1 MTEKSP
7 NKPTARPTSPVPEF
21 PHAPP
26 PTARPALLI
35 VAATQLDEAS
45 FLREAPLARMLD
57 LHGETA
63 QLRVK
68 VAFDNRKGL
77 PTIYNQAIADV
88 QPDEIVVFCHDDV
101 ALDDP
106 WLPERLSEALAHF
119 DIVGVAGC
127 AIPLPDHS
135 SWLSG
140 YLEHDAHGQTRIN
153 GLGELAG
160 RVRHGSGADAFW
172 TVFGAAPRAV
182 QLLDG
187 CFLAVR
193 GSSLLNSGLRFDELF
208 DFHFYDLD
216 FCRSA
221 TALKLKLGVWPLAIT
236 HASEGNFGS
245 ASWQVNLA
253 RYWGKWPPPVKKPAA
268 PPTTAKLP
276 EMTVAAVDAFNT
288 ANSALKAERWRE
300 ALDGYTVA
308 LAAAPALLP
317 AHLGRARC
325 LVKLN
330 EWMPAREAFAAV
342 LRLEPSHY
350 SAWLEV
356 GHLCRQMG
364 EFEQAI
370 ASYQRALA
378 VDEQRYEAWLGL
390 TRVLEQT
397 GQWSDAASALTNAQR
412 AAAQTSPAALRSLW
426 QLLGKYRLERGDLPP
441 ALLAL
446 RCALALARRAD
457 DPAVRLD
464 EAAEIRIDIAELLL
478 RDNQPERA
486 MQIFTE
492 ASASER
498 ESTLTRLAETAFRFN
513 LWQEAIEVSRR
524 NLALHPDS
532 PWAYWNL
539 AHLLAECWQMSEA
552 DSLLERAEALAAM
565 PGAQVMRGH
574 MTGRLGDADTALA
587 HYREHHAAHPA
598 DFSIASSM
606 AMCALYCDTLD
617 APGVAALTRELFAPL
632 GVGARSKESFK
643 RAPWKDATGQKR
655 RIRLGLVSADFHFQ
669 HPVNIFMQPIL
680 RELDRTQFE
689 VFLYFTGVSSDAQT
703 HLAKS
708 RVEHWIEATPLNDRQ
723 LAKQIDSDEIDIL
736 MDLSGH
742 TGRNRMAMFAQRAA
756 PVQVTYLGYPGSTGL
771 PNMDWLVGDAIVTPA
786 SADALY
792 SEAVARL
799 PGTVFCFAPEV
810 DYPYPV
816 YTQAHAERPLT
827 FGSFN
832 NVPKLTP
839 HTLRL
844 WARIL
849 AELPASRLL
858 LKAPSFADPA
868 AQAIFRERLSAL
880 GVAPER
886 VEFRGPVGLSEMMTE
901 YADVDIALDPVP
913 YNGGTTTLQAMWMGV
928 PIVVKEGAH
937 FVSRMGASFMR
948 AVGLED
954 WVAADDETY
963 VAIAVAKGQDRQA
976 LLALKQGLR
985 ERQLSSPAW
994 DVKQHTRAMEAAF
1007 IQMIRPLDFIS
1018 CDLRHHAPHSRKN

>member
-1 MTEKSP
+1 MKKTPAAKRSSARTSS
-7 NKPTARPTSPVPEF
+7 KPATTGAAATADLPQPV
-21 PHAPP
+21 A
-26 PTARPALLI
+26 ALPALLI
-35 VAATQLDEAS
+35 VAATPLDEAT
-45 FLREAPLARMLD
+45 FLRVAPLARTLA

-68 VAFDNRKGL
+68 VAFNNREGL
-77 PTIYNQAIADV
+77 PVIYNRAIAHARPED
-88 QPDEIVVFCHDDV
+88 IVVFCHDDV

-106 WLPERLSEALAHF
+106 WLPERLAEALQRF
-119 DIVGVAGC
+119 DVVGVAGC
-127 AIPLPDHS
+127 AKPLPEHS
-135 SWLSG
+135 TWLTG
-140 YLEHDAHGQTRIN
+140 YQLRDAEGQVRID
-153 GLGELAG
+153 GRGELAG
-160 RVRHGSGADAFW
+160 RVRHGTGLDSHL

-182 QLLDG
+182 KLLDG

-193 GSSLLNSGLRFDELF
+193 GETLLSSGLRFDALF

-216 FCRSA
+216 FCRMA

-236 HASEGNFGS
+236 HASGGNYGS
-245 ASWQVNLA
+245 AGWQVNLA

-268 PPTTAKLP
+268 PPSTATLP
-276 EMTVAAVDAFNT
+276 EMTAAAVDAFNA

-300 ALDGYTVA
+300 AQDGFATV
-308 LAAAPALLP
+308 LAETPDLLP
-317 AHLGRARC
+317 AQLGRARC
-325 LVKLN
+325 LVKLG

-342 LRLEPSHY
+342 LRLQPGHY

-364 EFEQAI
+364 EFEQAV
-370 ASYQRALA
+370 ASYQHALDA
-378 VDEQRYEAWLGL
+378 DDQRYEAWLGL
-390 TRVLEQT
+390 TRVLEQA
-397 GQWSDAASALTNAQR
+397 GRHEEAAAALTEAQR
-412 AAAQTSPAALRSLW
+412 SAAQTSPEALRSLW
-426 QLLGKYRLERGDLPP
+426 QLLGKYRLERGDLAQ

-446 RCALALARRAD
+446 RCALALARGSD
-457 DPAVRLD
+457 DPAVNID

-478 RDNQPERA
+478 RDNQTERA
-486 MQIFTE
+486 MRIFTE
-492 ASASER
+492 ASASDR
-498 ESTLTRLAETAFRFN
+498 ESTLTRLSETAFRYN

-524 NLALHPDS
+524 NLALHPNS
-532 PWAYWNL
+532 PWAHWNL

-552 DSLLERAEALAAM
+552 ETLLEQAEAMADM
-565 PGAQVMRGH
+565 PGARTMRGH
-574 MTGRLGDADTALA
+574 MAGRLGDADAALA
-587 HYREHHAAHPA
+587 HYREHHAAHPG

-617 APGVAALTRELFAPL
+617 APGVADLTRELFAPL
-632 GVGARSKESFK
+632 GTGARSKESFV
-643 RAPWKDATGQKR
+643 RAPLVDAAGRKR

-669 HPVNIFMQPIL
+669 HPVNIFMQPVL

-689 VFLYFTGVSSDAQT
+689 VFLYFTGISSDAQT

-708 RVEHWIEATPLNDRQ
+708 RVERWIEATPLNDRQ
-723 LAKQIDSDEIDIL
+723 LAKQIDSDGIDIL

-771 PNMDWLVGDAIVTPA
+771 PNMDWLLGDAVVTPA
-786 SADALY
+786 TDDGLY

-810 DYPYPV
+810 DYPYPD
-816 YTQAHAERPLT
+816 YRAEHAERPLT

-844 WARIL
+844 WAQIL
-849 AELPASRLL
+849 AELPASRLV
-858 LKAPSFADPA
+858 LKAPSFADTA
-868 AQAIFRERLSAL
+868 AQAVFRERLVNL
-880 GVAPER
+880 GVSAER
-886 VEFRGPVGLSEMMTE
+886 IEFRGPVGLSDMMAE
-901 YADVDIALDPVP
+901 YADIDIALDPVP

-928 PIVVKEGAH
+928 PTVVKEGEH

-948 AVGLED
+948 AAGLAD
-954 WVAADDETY
+954 WVAADDDAY
-963 VAIAVAKGQDRQA
+963 VAIAVEKGKDRQA

-985 ERQLSSPAW
+985 ERQLSRPAW
-994 DVKQHTRAMEAAF
+994 DVKQHTRAMEAALAG
-1007 IQMIRPLDFIS
+1007 ML
-1018 CDLRHHAPHSRKN
+1018 